1 MSKKSQ
7 KTVDALVS
15 DEWNKATVQS
25 IFARLET
32 DIAQLEAEGWRVVA
46 RDESTEGS
54 YRTLTVTLEKE

>member
-7 KTVDALVS
+7 KMVEALVS
-15 DEWNKATVQS
+15 DKWNKAIVQS

-32 DIAQLEAEGWRVVA
+32 DIAQLEAEGWREVA

-54 YRTLTVTLEKE
+54 YRTLTVTLENE